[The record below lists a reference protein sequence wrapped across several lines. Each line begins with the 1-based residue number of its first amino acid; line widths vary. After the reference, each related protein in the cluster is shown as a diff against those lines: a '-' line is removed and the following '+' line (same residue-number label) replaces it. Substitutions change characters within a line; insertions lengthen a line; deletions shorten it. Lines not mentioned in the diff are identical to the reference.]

1 MSEPKVTVNAVLEAL
16 RAGYRAIDTASYY
29 KNEKEVGEAI
39 RLSEVPR
46 EELFITT
53 KVWNDEQ
60 GYDETLRAFEKSLRT
75 LGLDYIDLY
84 LIHWPLPDIFVD
96 TYRAIERLYEEK
108 LIRVPGVSNHHEKH
122 LLQLENKVNTHPM
135 INQVE
140 CHPYLQQRDLK
151 EFCEERQIAVT
162 AWSPLVKGNILQDEL
177 VKSLA
182 QKHAKTPAQIIL
194 RWHLERNTIVIPKSV
209 TASRIK
215 ENFDLFNFRLEEK
228 DMEKMSKLDCNGR
241 LGIDPETE
249 DFRFL

>member
-1 MSEPKVTVNAVLEAL
+1 M
-16 RAGYRAIDTASYY
+16 
-29 KNEKEVGEAI
+29 
-39 RLSEVPR
+39 
-46 EELFITT
+46 
-53 KVWNDEQ
+53 
-60 GYDETLRAFEKSLRT
+60 
-75 LGLDYIDLY
+75 
-84 LIHWPLPDIFVD
+84 
-96 TYRAIERLYEEK
+96 
-108 LIRVPGVSNHHEKH
+108 PGVSNHHEKH

-162 AWSPLVKGNILQDEL
+162 AWSPLGKGNILQDEL

-241 LGIDPETE
+241 LGIDPEIE